1 MSATTE
7 PGPVSNENKSPE
19 APAPATAADAPAAV
33 EVGSPLIN
41 EKKEITV
48 FHDAENYNVKHPL
61 MHKWTLWYTKPP
73 TGKGCNWNE
82 LLKEVVTFGS
92 VEEFWGIYNNITPA
106 SQIGIKADYHLFKAG
121 VRPEWEDIQNKHGGR
136 WSYTYE
142 KKSEVPIDD
151 VWLSAQLAAIGE
163 TLEASEKDNE
173 VMGVVVNVRSKF
185 YRVSLWTRSAG
196 KALTSGGKTGNGR
209 TVEESKEVLVGIGSR
224 FKEALKLMPEQSLEF
239 YGHTESA
246 SGGSSRA
253 RAKFSV

>member
-1 MSATTE
+1 MSAATE
-7 PGPVSNENKSPE
+7 TPISNENVKSPDV
-19 APAPATAADAPAAV
+19 AAADAATAPAGAMADK
-33 EVGSPLIN
+33 EV
-41 EKKEITV
+41 TV
-48 FHDAENYNVKHPL
+48 FHDAENFNVKHPL
-61 MHKWTLWYTKPP
+61 MHQWTLWYTKPP
-73 TGKGCNWNE
+73 TGKGSNWNE

-163 TLEASEKDNE
+163 TLEAAETDNE

-196 KALTSGGKTGNGR
+196 KALPTGGRAGGPR
-209 TVEESKEVLVGIGSR
+209 SVEESKEVLVGIGQR
-224 FKEALKLMPEQSLEF
+224 FKEALKLRMEQSLEF

-253 RAKFSV
+253 RAKFNV